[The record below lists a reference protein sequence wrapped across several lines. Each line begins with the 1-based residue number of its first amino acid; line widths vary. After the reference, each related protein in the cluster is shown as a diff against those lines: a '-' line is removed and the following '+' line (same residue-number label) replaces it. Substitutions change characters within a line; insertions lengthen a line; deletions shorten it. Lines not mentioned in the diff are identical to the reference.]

1 MKTAIITDSASNLDK
16 KTLNIH
22 SDLYTIPLLIM
33 IDGESYRDQVDISS
47 EEVYAKLDSHKVS
60 TSLPSIEDFF
70 SLLGDLEEKGYEKA
84 FFVTISSGLSGT
96 YNAIR
101 NALEAY
107 EGVLKVTL
115 YDSKT
120 LGAAQGYLATHAQ
133 KRLSEGID
141 EKSLIEE
148 LNTLRYEDSIAI
160 YSIDT
165 LKYLRRGGRIG
176 KVEGAIGGALRVK
189 PVITVNDDGVYVTL
203 SKTIGSFQ
211 RAMLSMKKLMVK
223 KFKDHPIHLTIH
235 YGNNFDKAK
244 EQGEKLKSALNIKT
258 LALSQLTPVLGIH
271 TGPRML
277 AYVAKRIK

>member
-1 MKTAIITDSASNLDK
+1 MKTAVITDSASNLDK
-16 KTLNIH
+16 KTLDKH
-22 SDLYTIPLLIM
+22 ADLYTLPLVIM

-47 EEVYAKLDSHKVS
+47 EEVYDLLDTHKVS
-60 TSLPSIEDFF
+60 TSLPSIEDFL

-96 YNAIR
+96 YNAMR
-101 NALEAY
+101 NALDAY
-107 EGVLKVTL
+107 EGALDVTL

-120 LGAAQGYLATHAQ
+120 LGAAEGYLATHAHT
-133 KRLSEGID
+133 RLSEGIN
-141 EKSLIEE
+141 EEALIKE
-148 LNTLRYEDSIAI
+148 LNTLRYEDSQAI

-223 KFKDHPIHLTIH
+223 KFQDHPIHLTIH
-235 YGNNFDKAK
+235 YGNNPEKAK
-244 EQGEKLKSALNIKT
+244 EQGEKLKSVLNIKE
-258 LALSQLTPVLGIH
+258 LIISQLTPVLGIH
-271 TGPRML
+271 TGPKML
-277 AYVAKRIK
+277 AYIAKRIH

>member
-1 MKTAIITDSASNLDK
+1 
-16 KTLNIH
+16 
-22 SDLYTIPLLIM
+22 
-33 IDGESYRDQVDISS
+33 
-47 EEVYAKLDSHKVS
+47 
-60 TSLPSIEDFF
+60 
-70 SLLGDLEEKGYEKA
+70 LEENGYEQA
-84 FFVTISSGLSGT
+84 CFVTISSGLSGT